1 MSAIKIF
8 IDEHGLGYIN
18 VLNLSDPKNE
28 PYFLYTNSDMTKHGY
43 TQIGTGEINH
53 TFFTR
58 DEIQNNAIDS
68 LKAQV
73 QKVKAEA
80 EKEVTKLNDKINQLL
95 AITNEA

>member
-1 MSAIKIF
+1 MSTIKIF
-8 IDEHGLGYIN
+8 TSEFGLNNMN
-18 VLNLSDPKNE
+18 VSDLSDPKNE
-28 PYFLYTNSDMTKHGY
+28 QYFMFTTADMNDIGY
-43 TQIGTGEINH
+43 TQVGTGTVNC

-58 DEIQNNAIDS
+58 DEVQKGAIDS

-80 EKEVTKLNDKINQLL
+80 EKEVTKLNDKIQQLL